1 MGITYYVIG
10 GTGNASANVIETG
23 LSDVH
28 SLSTEFVYLW
38 TGRPTDGQARVLD
51 WLLEH
56 EASFTVVTVDGK
68 VHPKIEAAAKR
79 ILTVESL
86 VTSTFDSYHTFT
98 LLVLWDEEIE
108 TKEPT
113 HFVYDLITQANAL
126 GMESLDLCNGLVPLL
141 VDNNPLEATR
151 KPQDAPKKDTLPPT
165 QEPKIDLF
173 KSIWVLTEI
182 KGEQASAVYFT
193 DKATLLEYLNK

>member
-1 MGITYYVIG
+1 MSRYYVIG

-23 LSDVH
+23 LSDV
-28 SLSTEFVYLW
+28 LLTAKEFVYLW
-38 TGRPTDGQARVLD
+38 TGKPTDGQARVLD
-51 WLLEH
+51 WLIEH
-56 EASFTVVTVDGK
+56 EANFTIVTSDSK
-68 VHPKIEAAAKR
+68 IHPRVESAANRVLK
-79 ILTVESL
+79 VESL
-86 VTSTFDSYHTFT
+86 IQTTFDSYPSFT

-113 HFVYDLITQANAL
+113 HFVYELITQANAL

-141 VDNNPLEATR
+141 VDNGPLEASR
-151 KPQDAPKKDTLPPT
+151 KPQDASKVDTLPPT

-182 KGEQASAVYFT
+182 NGEQAKTVFG
-193 DKATLLEYLNK
+193 DKTTILEYLSK